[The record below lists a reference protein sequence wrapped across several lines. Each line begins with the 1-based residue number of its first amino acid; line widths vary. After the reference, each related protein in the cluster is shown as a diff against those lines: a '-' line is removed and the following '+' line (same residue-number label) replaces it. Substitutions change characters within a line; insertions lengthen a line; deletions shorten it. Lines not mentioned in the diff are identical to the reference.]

1 MMKKIIYVAV
11 TVMLLVGCTT
21 KNEPSNSQKVPVS
34 TTSLDVDYYEQM
46 YQAFISST
54 LPEILHLDSI
64 HPLWDLDLIDDVDL
78 IDTSYTNVSNIVQAY
93 CDDRVIYNILVNTLN
108 NKGIRLDIDEYL
120 NSAPDENLMTSLLQ
134 EVIEMPYITLD
145 YRTSIFENDNISDN
159 DKVTLCFVF
168 AIKNIIY
175 KKIYGRTIVVID
187 EQGRYFSTQ
196 VPESVIS
203 PFEWREPWDIYEVFV
218 EDVSNFYIGN
228 LFAYSNHSVEYESQ
242 DERDNYFYELETT
255 YILYVT
261 REECDLEYNE
271 SIDDLENEIV
281 ALAIAGLILIPN
293 PAAYGINCLM
303 NCTYYMVRKSQIVA
317 KYNRCIEEA
326 DAETED

>member
-46 YQAFISST
+46 YQAYISST
-54 LPEILHLDSI
+54 LPEILHLDNI
-64 HPLWDLDLIDDVDL
+64 RQLWDVDANYDIDL
-78 IDTSYTNVSNIVQAY
+78 IDTSYTNVSNIIQAY
-93 CDDRVIYNILVNTLN
+93 YDERVIHDVIVNTLYDN
-108 NKGIRLDIDEYL
+108 NIILDIDEYL
-120 NSAPDENLMTSLLQ
+120 NSETDVNLMDSLLRTA
-134 EVIEMPYITLD
+134 IETPFITLD

-168 AIKNIIY
+168 AIKNFIY
-175 KKIYGRTIVVID
+175 KKIYGSTIVVID

-196 VPESVIS
+196 VPEDMFL
-203 PFEWREPWDIYEVFV
+203 PFGWSESWNLYEIYV
-218 EDVSNFYIGN
+218 DDLSNFNMEN
-228 LFAYSNHSVEYESQ
+228 LGSYVIRSIEYESQ

-261 REECDLEYNE
+261 REECEEEFNNTIDELEMDAAI
-271 SIDDLENEIV
+271 SIMAMAVISGFNPTGIMTITVLE
-281 ALAIAGLILIPN
+281 LAVF
-293 PAAYGINCLM
+293 M
-303 NCTYYMVRKSQIVA
+303 M
-317 KYNRCIEEA
+317 KYHDAEVERDRCIEEA
-326 DAETED
+326 EDSE

>member
-46 YQAFISST
+46 YQAYISST
-54 LPEILHLDSI
+54 LPEILHLDNI
-64 HPLWDLDLIDDVDL
+64 RQLWDVDANYDIDL
-78 IDTSYTNVSNIVQAY
+78 IDTSYTNVSNIIQAY
-93 CDDRVIYNILVNTLN
+93 YDERVIHDVIVNTLYDN
-108 NKGIRLDIDEYL
+108 NIILDIDEYL
-120 NSAPDENLMTSLLQ
+120 NSETDVNLMDSLLRTA
-134 EVIEMPYITLD
+134 IETPYITLD

-168 AIKNIIY
+168 AIKNFIY
-175 KKIYGRTIVVID
+175 KKIYGSTIVVID

-196 VPESVIS
+196 VPEDMFL
-203 PFEWREPWDIYEVFV
+203 PFGWSESWNLYEIYV
-218 EDVSNFYIGN
+218 DDLSNFNMEN
-228 LFAYSNHSVEYESQ
+228 LGSYVIRSIEYESQ

-261 REECDLEYNE
+261 REECEEEFNNTIDELEMDAAI
-271 SIDDLENEIV
+271 SIMAMAVITGFNPTAIMTTTVLE
-281 ALAIAGLILIPN
+281 LAVF
-293 PAAYGINCLM
+293 M
-303 NCTYYMVRKSQIVA
+303 M
-317 KYNRCIEEA
+317 KYHDAEVERDRCIEEA
-326 DAETED
+326 EDSE

>member
-46 YQAFISST
+46 YQAYISST
-54 LPEILHLDSI
+54 LPEILHLDNI
-64 HPLWDLDLIDDVDL
+64 RQLWDVDANYDIDL
-78 IDTSYTNVSNIVQAY
+78 IDTSYTNVSNIIQAY
-93 CDDRVIYNILVNTLN
+93 YDERVIHDVIVNTLYDN
-108 NKGIRLDIDEYL
+108 NIILDIDEYL
-120 NSAPDENLMTSLLQ
+120 NSETDVNLMDSLLRTA
-134 EVIEMPYITLD
+134 IETPYITLD

-168 AIKNIIY
+168 AIKNFIY
-175 KKIYGRTIVVID
+175 KKIYGSTIVVID

-196 VPESVIS
+196 VPEDMFL
-203 PFEWREPWDIYEVFV
+203 PFGWSESWNLYEIYV
-218 EDVSNFYIGN
+218 DDLSNFNMEN
-228 LFAYSNHSVEYESQ
+228 LGSYVIRSIEYESQ

-261 REECDLEYNE
+261 REECEEEFNNTIDELEMDAAI
-271 SIDDLENEIV
+271 SIMAMAVFSGFNPTSIMTITVLE
-281 ALAIAGLILIPN
+281 LAVF
-293 PAAYGINCLM
+293 M
-303 NCTYYMVRKSQIVA
+303 M
-317 KYNRCIEEA
+317 KYHDAEVERDRCIEEA
-326 DAETED
+326 EDSE

>member
-64 HPLWDLDLIDDVDL
+64 HSLWDVDANYDIDL
-78 IDTSYTNVSNIVQAY
+78 IDTSYTNVSNIIQAY
-93 CDDRVIYNILVNTLN
+93 YDERVIHDVIVNTLYDN
-108 NKGIRLDIDEYL
+108 NIIFDIDEYL
-120 NSAPDENLMTSLLQ
+120 NSETDVNLMDSLLRTA
-134 EVIEMPYITLD
+134 IETPYITLD

-168 AIKNIIY
+168 AIKNFIY
-175 KKIYGRTIVVID
+175 KKIDGRTIVVID

-196 VPESVIS
+196 VPEDMFL
-203 PFEWREPWDIYEVFV
+203 PFGWSESWNLYEIYV
-218 EDVSNFYIGN
+218 DDLSNFNMEN
-228 LFAYSNHSVEYESQ
+228 LGSYVIRSIEYESQ

-261 REECDLEYNE
+261 REECEEEFNNTIDELEMDAAI
-271 SIDDLENEIV
+271 SIMAMAVISGFNPTAIMTTTVLE
-281 ALAIAGLILIPN
+281 LAVF
-293 PAAYGINCLM
+293 M
-303 NCTYYMVRKSQIVA
+303 M
-317 KYNRCIEEA
+317 KYHDAEVERDRCIEEA
-326 DAETED
+326 EDSE

>member
-46 YQAFISST
+46 YQAYISST
-54 LPEILHLDSI
+54 LPEILHLDNI
-64 HPLWDLDLIDDVDL
+64 PQLWDVDANYDIDL
-78 IDTSYTNVSNIVQAY
+78 IDTSYTNVSNIIQAY
-93 CDDRVIYNILVNTLN
+93 YDERVIHDVIVNTLYDN
-108 NKGIRLDIDEYL
+108 NIILDIDEYL
-120 NSAPDENLMTSLLQ
+120 NSETDVNLMDSLLRTA
-134 EVIEMPYITLD
+134 IETPYITLD

-168 AIKNIIY
+168 AIKNFIY
-175 KKIYGRTIVVID
+175 KKIYGSTIVVID

-196 VPESVIS
+196 VPEDMFL
-203 PFEWREPWDIYEVFV
+203 PFGWSESWNLYEIYV
-218 EDVSNFYIGN
+218 DDLSNFNMEN
-228 LFAYSNHSVEYESQ
+228 LGSYVIRSIEYESQ

-261 REECDLEYNE
+261 REECEEEFNNTIDELEMDAAI
-271 SIDDLENEIV
+271 SIMAMAVITGFNPTAIMTTTVLE
-281 ALAIAGLILIPN
+281 LAVF
-293 PAAYGINCLM
+293 M
-303 NCTYYMVRKSQIVA
+303 M
-317 KYNRCIEEA
+317 KYHDAEVERDRCIEEA
-326 DAETED
+326 EDSE

>member
-54 LPEILHLDSI
+54 LPEILHLDNI
-64 HPLWDLDLIDDVDL
+64 RQLWDVDANYDIDL
-78 IDTSYTNVSNIVQAY
+78 IDTSYTNVSNIIQAY
-93 CDDRVIYNILVNTLN
+93 YDERVIHDVIVNTLYDN
-108 NKGIRLDIDEYL
+108 NIILDINEYL
-120 NSAPDENLMTSLLQ
+120 NSETDVNLMDSLLRTA
-134 EVIEMPYITLD
+134 IETPYITLD

-168 AIKNIIY
+168 AIKNFIY
-175 KKIYGRTIVVID
+175 KKIYGSTIVVID

-196 VPESVIS
+196 VPEDMFL
-203 PFEWREPWDIYEVFV
+203 PFGWSESWNLYEIYV
-218 EDVSNFYIGN
+218 DNLSNFNMEN
-228 LFAYSNHSVEYESQ
+228 LGSYVIRSIEYESQ

-261 REECDLEYNE
+261 REECEEEFNNTIDELEMDAAI
-271 SIDDLENEIV
+271 SIMAMAVISGFNPTAIMATTVLE
-281 ALAIAGLILIPN
+281 LAVF
-293 PAAYGINCLM
+293 M
-303 NCTYYMVRKSQIVA
+303 M
-317 KYNRCIEEA
+317 KYHDAEVERDRCIEEA
-326 DAETED
+326 EDSE

>member
-46 YQAFISST
+46 YQAYISST
-54 LPEILHLDSI
+54 LPEILHLDNI
-64 HPLWDLDLIDDVDL
+64 RQLWDVDANYDIDL
-78 IDTSYTNVSNIVQAY
+78 IDTSYTNVSNIIQAY
-93 CDDRVIYNILVNTLN
+93 YDERVIHDVIVNTLYDN
-108 NKGIRLDIDEYL
+108 NIILDIDEYL
-120 NSAPDENLMTSLLQ
+120 NSETDVNLMDSLLRTA
-134 EVIEMPYITLD
+134 IETPFITLD

-168 AIKNIIY
+168 AIKNFIY
-175 KKIYGRTIVVID
+175 KKIYGSTIVVID

-196 VPESVIS
+196 VPEDMFL
-203 PFEWREPWDIYEVFV
+203 PFGWSESWNLYEIYV
-218 EDVSNFYIGN
+218 DDLSNFNMEN
-228 LFAYSNHSVEYESQ
+228 LGSYVIRSIEYESQ

-261 REECDLEYNE
+261 REECEEEFNNTIDELEMDAAI
-271 SIDDLENEIV
+271 SIMATAVISGFNPTGIMTITVLE
-281 ALAIAGLILIPN
+281 LAVF
-293 PAAYGINCLM
+293 M
-303 NCTYYMVRKSQIVA
+303 M
-317 KYNRCIEEA
+317 KYHDAEVERDRCIEEA
-326 DAETED
+326 EDSE

>member
-46 YQAFISST
+46 YQAYISST
-54 LPEILHLDSI
+54 LPEILHLDNI
-64 HPLWDLDLIDDVDL
+64 RQLWDVDANYDIDL
-78 IDTSYTNVSNIVQAY
+78 IDTSYTNVSNIIQAY
-93 CDDRVIYNILVNTLN
+93 YDERVIHDVIVNTLYDN
-108 NKGIRLDIDEYL
+108 NIILDIDEYL
-120 NSAPDENLMTSLLQ
+120 NSETDVNLMDSLLRTA
-134 EVIEMPYITLD
+134 IETPYITLD

-168 AIKNIIY
+168 AIKNFIY
-175 KKIYGRTIVVID
+175 KKIYGSTIVVID

-196 VPESVIS
+196 VPEDMFL
-203 PFEWREPWDIYEVFV
+203 PFGWSESWNLYEIYV
-218 EDVSNFYIGN
+218 DDLSNFNMEN
-228 LFAYSNHSVEYESQ
+228 LGSYVIRSIEYESQ

-261 REECDLEYNE
+261 REECEEEFNNTIDELEMDAAI
-271 SIDDLENEIV
+271 SIMAMAVITGFNPTAIMTTTLLELTV
-281 ALAIAGLILIPN
+281 F
-293 PAAYGINCLM
+293 M
-303 NCTYYMVRKSQIVA
+303 M
-317 KYNRCIEEA
+317 KYHDAVVERDRCIEEA
-326 DAETED
+326 EDSE

>member
-46 YQAFISST
+46 YQAYISST
-54 LPEILHLDSI
+54 LPEILHLDNI
-64 HPLWDLDLIDDVDL
+64 RQLWDVDANYDIDL
-78 IDTSYTNVSNIVQAY
+78 IDTSYTNVSNIIQAY
-93 CDDRVIYNILVNTLN
+93 YDERVIHDVIVNTLYDN
-108 NKGIRLDIDEYL
+108 NIILDIDEYL
-120 NSAPDENLMTSLLQ
+120 NSETDVNLMDSLLRTA
-134 EVIEMPYITLD
+134 IETPYITLD

-168 AIKNIIY
+168 AIKNFIY
-175 KKIYGRTIVVID
+175 KKIYGSTIVVID

-196 VPESVIS
+196 VPEDMFL
-203 PFEWREPWDIYEVFV
+203 PFGWSESWNLYEIYV
-218 EDVSNFYIGN
+218 DDLSNFNMEN
-228 LFAYSNHSVEYESQ
+228 LGSYVIRSIEYESQ

-261 REECDLEYNE
+261 REECEEEFNNT
-271 SIDDLENEIV
+271 IDDLEMDAAINIMAMAVISGFNPTGIMTITVVE
-281 ALAIAGLILIPN
+281 LAVF
-293 PAAYGINCLM
+293 M
-303 NCTYYMVRKSQIVA
+303 M
-317 KYNRCIEEA
+317 KYHDAVVERDRCIEEA
-326 DAETED
+326 EDSE

>member
-34 TTSLDVDYYEQM
+34 TISLDVDYYEQM

-78 IDTSYTNVSNIVQAY
+78 IDTSYTNVSNIIQAY
-93 CDDRVIYNILVNTLN
+93 YDERVIHDVIVNTLYDN
-108 NKGIRLDIDEYL
+108 NIILDIDEYL
-120 NSAPDENLMTSLLQ
+120 NSETDVNLMDSLLRTA
-134 EVIEMPYITLD
+134 IETPYITLD

-168 AIKNIIY
+168 AIKNFIY
-175 KKIYGRTIVVID
+175 KKIYGCTIVVID

-196 VPESVIS
+196 VPEDMFL
-203 PFEWREPWDIYEVFV
+203 PFGWSESWNLYEIYV
-218 EDVSNFYIGN
+218 DDLSNFNMEN
-228 LFAYSNHSVEYESQ
+228 LGSYVIRSVEYESQ

-261 REECDLEYNE
+261 REECEEEFNNTIDELEMDAAVNIMAMAVITGFNTTVIMTTTLVE
-271 SIDDLENEIV
+271 
-281 ALAIAGLILIPN
+281 LAVF
-293 PAAYGINCLM
+293 M
-303 NCTYYMVRKSQIVA
+303 F
-317 KYNRCIEEA
+317 KYNDAVVERDRCIEEA
-326 DAETED
+326 EDSE